1 MSFMGKAGLA
11 VAMLG
16 LAAGSVFGAGAAKA
30 DNLYAAYA
38 VSNQEWVFGVGVNAP
53 SREDAE
59 AEAIA
64 NCGAD
69 DCRIVTWWGNG
80 CGALVESDQGFAV
93 AVGPTRADAEREAYT
108 TLSEITPTA
117 QLANVGSSQ
126 FSGTDLID
134 VTCTANAV

>member
-1 MSFMGKAGLA
+1 MSFMGKAGFA
-11 VAMLG
+11 VAALG

-38 VSNQEWVFGVGVNAP
+38 VSDREWVFGIGVNAP

-69 DCRIVTWWGNG
+69 DCRVVTWWGNG
-80 CGALVESDQGFAV
+80 CAALVESDQGFAV
-93 AVGPTRADAEREAYT
+93 SVAATRAEAEREAYT
-108 TLSEITPTA
+108 LLSEITPTA
-117 QLANVGSSQ
+117 QLANFGSSQ
-126 FSGTDLID
+126 FSGADLVD
-134 VTCTANAV
+134 VTCTANAR